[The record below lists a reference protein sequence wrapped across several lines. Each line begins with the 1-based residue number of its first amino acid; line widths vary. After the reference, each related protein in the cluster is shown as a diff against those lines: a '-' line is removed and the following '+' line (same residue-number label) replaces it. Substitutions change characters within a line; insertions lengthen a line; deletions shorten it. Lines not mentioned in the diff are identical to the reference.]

1 MEKGRA
7 WIGRDADVSR
17 AGWMVYVKAAGRRE
31 EVQVQKQVP
40 PSSTGAGGGGCG
52 QHRELPRQTLPAH
65 REPRLGHSRQFS
77 LAGNAETWLVASCQ
91 LCAS

>member
-7 WIGRDADVSR
+7 WIGRDADVSQ

-40 PSSTGAGGGGCG
+40 PSGTGWWWGGG
-52 QHRELPRQTLPAH
+52 QHRELPPQTLPGH
-65 REPRLGHSRQFS
+65 REPELCHSGQFS
-77 LAGNAETWLVASCQ
+77 LAGNPAT
-91 LCAS
+91 

>member
-40 PSSTGAGGGGCG
+40 PSGTGAGGRGV
-52 QHRELPRQTLPAH
+52 RPAQ
-65 REPRLGHSRQFS
+65 RAATPDPSGSQRAPTRPFQAVL
-77 LAGNAETWLVASCQ
+77 Q
-91 LCAS
+91 LTESPDYAIPGSSP